1 MVIRFFKNV
10 IQHFKLPPV
19 QCAALGALIGF
30 YILFKTVFVFIVV
43 IVFLL
48 LFLTSFF
55 RVLSSFNKESRF
67 LHFANICSAA
77 FTIGV
82 FIGLCAAN
90 AGRNE
95 IFFGIPE
102 KEIIAVEGI
111 LLEDPRI
118 LSSGSAMVTLSLKRS
133 AGERGL
139 RISSRGEIIVFFQP
153 DNAFKIREYGRGANV
168 FAEGVIRTNE
178 RGTSM
183 SAKSLHVIKP
193 APAMERTRTN
203 IRLSLIKRFGNSQ
216 WGGLS
221 LALLLGIRDNM
232 DSDFTVLYQR
242 AGLSYILALSGM
254 HLAIIAALIS
264 FLLKKPLGLK
274 WCAIAG
280 AVIIILYCFLVGPM
294 PSLNR
299 SALMYVLGVLAI
311 LGALPKKAMSI
322 LSLSFLIQIIV
333 TPAAGNTLSFILSYL
348 ALLGILITGQ
358 GLSSFFAG
366 KVPEFILQPL
376 SLSVGAFL
384 ITSGICSFT
393 FGTIAPIGII
403 AGLVIVPLTTVFMIG
418 SIVWLIMDFISLSF
432 LLGFP
437 LNIVY
442 NLMHITASV
451 AGNVPGISANP
462 VLVLILSIMLII
474 FLYAIEQR
482 RKTALLKLEPFL

>member
-1 MVIRFFKNV
+1 MVIRFLRNV
-10 IQHFKLPPV
+10 IQHFKFPPV

-30 YILFKTVFVFIVV
+30 YFLFKTVFAFIITIV
-43 IVFLL
+43 ILN
-48 LFLTSFF
+48 LFIMCFF
-55 RVLSSFNKESRF
+55 CVLSSLNKESRF
-67 LHFANICSAA
+67 LHFANVCSAA
-77 FTIGV
+77 FTIGI

-90 AGRNE
+90 AGRSE
-95 IFFGIPE
+95 INFGMPE
-102 KEIIAVEGI
+102 KDVIAAEGI

-133 AGERGL
+133 AGGKGL
-139 RISSRGEIIVFFQP
+139 RVSSTGNITVFFQP
-153 DNAFKIREYGRGANV
+153 DNAFKIREYGRGTRV

-178 RGTSM
+178 RGVSM
-183 SAKSLHVIKP
+183 SAKSLHIVKP
-193 APAMERTRTN
+193 APAIERMRTS
-203 IRLSLIKRFGNSQ
+203 IRLNLIKRFGNTE

-232 DSDFTVLYQR
+232 DSDFTTLYQR

-280 AVIIILYCFLVGPM
+280 AVIIVFYCLLVGPM

-299 SALMYVLGVLAI
+299 SALMYILGVLAI

-366 KVPEFILQPL
+366 KVPDFILQPL

-393 FGTIAPIGII
+393 FGTIAPIGIA
-403 AGLVIVPLTTVFMIG
+403 AGLLIVPLTTVFMIG
-418 SIVWLIMDFISLSF
+418 SMIWLLLDFISLSF
-432 LLGFP
+432 LLSYP
-437 LNIVY
+437 LSIVY
-442 NLMHITASV
+442 HLMHITASV

-462 VLVLILSIMLII
+462 ALVLVLSVVLII
-474 FLYAIEQR
+474 FLYVIEQR
-482 RKTALLKLEPFL
+482 RKTKLLKLEPFL

>member
-10 IQHFKLPPV
+10 IQHLKFPPV
-19 QCAALGALIGF
+19 QCAALGALIGYYF
-30 YILFKTVFVFIVV
+30 LFKTIFIFI
-43 IVFLL
+43 IVMMFLL
-48 LFLTSFF
+48 LSLSSFF
-55 RVLSSFNKESRF
+55 RVLSSLNKESRF
-67 LHFANICSAA
+67 LHFANVCSAA

-82 FIGLCAAN
+82 FVGLCAAN

-95 IFFGIPE
+95 IIFGIAE
-102 KEIIAVEGI
+102 KDVIAVEGV

-118 LSSGSAMVTLSLKRS
+118 LSSGSALVTLSLRKS
-133 AGERGL
+133 AGEKGL
-139 RISSRGEIIVFFQP
+139 RVKSRGEITIFFQP
-153 DNAFKIREYGRGANV
+153 DNAFKIREYGRGTKV

-178 RGTSM
+178 RGVSM
-183 SAKSLHVIKP
+183 SAKSLHITKP
-193 APAMERTRTN
+193 APAIERTRTS
-203 IRLSLIKRFGNSQ
+203 IRLNLIKRFSNSE
-216 WGGLS
+216 WGGLA

-232 DSDFTVLYQR
+232 DSDFTALYQK

-280 AVIIILYCFLVGPM
+280 AVIIIFYCLLVGPM

-333 TPAAGNTLSFILSYL
+333 TPAAGNTLSFILSYM
-348 ALLGILITGQ
+348 ALFGILITGQ

-366 KVPEFILQPL
+366 KVPDFILQPL
-376 SLSVGAFL
+376 SLSIGAFL

-403 AGLVIVPLTTVFMIG
+403 AGLAIVPLTSVFMIG
-418 SIVWLIMDFISLSF
+418 SMIWLLLDFLSLSF
-432 LLGFP
+432 ILGFP

-442 NLMHITASV
+442 NLMHITASA
-451 AGNVPGISANP
+451 AGNVPGISASP
-462 VLVLILSIMLII
+462 ALVLVLSVALII
-474 FLYAIEQR
+474 FLYGIEQR
-482 RKTALLKLEPFL
+482 RKTALLKLELFL

>member
-1 MVIRFFKNV
+1 MVISFFKNV
-10 IQHFKLPPV
+10 IQHFKFPPV

-30 YILFKTVFVFIVV
+30 YILFKTVFAFIVV
-43 IVFLL
+43 MIFLL
-48 LFLTSFF
+48 LFLMSFF
-55 RVLSSFNKESRF
+55 RVLSSLNKESRF

-82 FIGLCAAN
+82 FVGLCAAN

-95 IFFGIPE
+95 INFGIPE
-102 KEIIAVEGI
+102 KDIIAVEGV

-133 AGERGL
+133 SGEKGL
-139 RISSRGEIIVFFQP
+139 RISSKGEIIIFFQP
-153 DNAFKIREYGRGANV
+153 DNAFKIREYGRGASV

-178 RGTSM
+178 HGMSM

-193 APAMERTRTN
+193 APAIERTRTN

-232 DSDFTVLYQR
+232 DSDFTVLYQN

-348 ALLGILITGQ
+348 ALLGILVTGQ

-366 KVPEFILQPL
+366 KVPDFILQPL

-384 ITSGICSFT
+384 ITASICSFT

-403 AGLVIVPLTTVFMIG
+403 AGLAIVPLTTVFMIG
-418 SIVWLIMDFISLSF
+418 SIIWLLLDFLSLSF
-432 LLGFP
+432 ILGFP

-462 VLVLILSIMLII
+462 VLVLVLSIMLII
-474 FLYAIEQR
+474 FLYIIEQR
-482 RKTALLKLEPFL
+482 RKAALLKLEPFL